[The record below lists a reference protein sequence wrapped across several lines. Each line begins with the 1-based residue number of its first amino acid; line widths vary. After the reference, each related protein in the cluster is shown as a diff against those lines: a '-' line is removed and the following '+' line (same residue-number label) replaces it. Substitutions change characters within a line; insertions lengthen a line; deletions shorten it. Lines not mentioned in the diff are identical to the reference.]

1 MGAAGLTPTDFSGS
15 VQSHYIGAAGEHLVA
30 SFFLAEGT
38 PVFFPVAQAGWVDL
52 VIQTPHGFKRVQVKT
67 VGSDENRVR
76 VRKLGATN
84 DLDPSDR
91 YDLLAVV
98 NKHRLWIIPASL
110 LTGRDDLTLHP
121 HQPDCPWNGH
131 RRR

>member
-1 MGAAGLTPTDFSGS
+1 MKAGQTLTDFSGS
-15 VQSHYIGAAGEHLVA
+15 VQSHYLGAAGEHLVA

-67 VGSDENRVR
+67 TSATGGRLRVR
-76 VRKLGATN
+76 HLGSSKG
-84 DLDPSDR
+84 LIPSDR
-91 YDLLAVV
+91 YDLLAVI
-98 NKHRLWIIPASL
+98 NKHRLWVIPASL
-110 LTGRDDLTLHP
+110 LGSRDDLTLNP
-121 HQPDCPWNGH
+121 HKTDCPWNGH